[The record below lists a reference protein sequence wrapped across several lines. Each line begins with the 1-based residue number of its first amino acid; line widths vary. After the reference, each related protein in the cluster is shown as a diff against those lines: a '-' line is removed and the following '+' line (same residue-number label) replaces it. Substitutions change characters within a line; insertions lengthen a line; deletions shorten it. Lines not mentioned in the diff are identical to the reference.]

1 MMKLEN
7 GIYEKEVGGIKVMIN
22 VTDKITMTFKK
33 GDSVNVVPLNGLE
46 VSELFEDWRDHRREN
61 ISAEH
66 TVKVKTLQE
75 RNQYLYEKMFDQVI
89 ALSLVSNGLSA
100 ILDDEQNNISGKS
113 KQLIKDIQKA
123 VQEEITD

>member
-1 MMKLEN
+1 METHYQTTQDLIYKKMMKLEN
-7 GIYEKEVGGIKVMIN
+7 GIYEKEVGDIKVMIN
-22 VTDKITMTFKK
+22 VTDKVTMTFKK

-75 RNQYLYEKMFDQVI
+75 RNQDR
-89 ALSLVSNGLSA
+89 
-100 ILDDEQNNISGKS
+100 KS
-113 KQLIKDIQKA
+113 
-123 VQEEITD
+123 VV